1 MSDQTTTI
9 LVVDDEE
16 QVVESLKRTL
26 RHENFR
32 VLTCTSPL
40 EAIRLLDVGDVDI
53 LLSDIDMPEMTG
65 LELIAETRVKHPDVV
80 RMLLTGDSSLQSALA
95 AINDGAVH
103 KYLTKP
109 WRSNE
114 LRENLRAIVAGLD
127 ALKRES
133 RQSQAMLQAEAQLEK
148 MESLYPGFANVRQ
161 VDGAYLLNDMHASEH
176 LESLG
181 VGAEQFE
188 ARLWLPGGGDRTE
201 NLRGPGDA

>member
-1 MSDQTTTI
+1 VTADQTTI

-26 RHENFR
+26 RHENYR

-40 EAIRLLDVGDVDI
+40 EAVRLLDEGGVDI

-65 LELIAETRVKHPDVV
+65 LELVAQARLKHPDVV

-109 WRSNE
+109 WRSKE
-114 LRENLRAIVAGLD
+114 LRENLRGIVAGLD
-127 ALKRES
+127 ALKREA
-133 RQSQAMLQAEAQLEK
+133 RQSQAVVLAEAQRK
-148 MESLYPGFANVRQ
+148 QMEVAFPGFGNIQR
-161 VDGAYLLNDMHASEH
+161 VDGAYLLNDMHAAEH
-176 LESLG
+176 IATLG
-181 VGAEQFE
+181 AGGQRFE
-188 ARLWLPGGGDRTE
+188 ALQWLPGDGDRTE
-201 NLRGPGDA
+201 NLRGPGSD